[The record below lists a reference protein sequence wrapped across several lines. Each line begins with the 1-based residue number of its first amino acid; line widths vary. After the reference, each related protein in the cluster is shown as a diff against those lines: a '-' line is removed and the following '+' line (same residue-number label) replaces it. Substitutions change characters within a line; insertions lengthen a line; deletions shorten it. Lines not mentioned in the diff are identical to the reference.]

1 MEIVKT
7 PIYEELSSHKN
18 DILARFFR
26 YVKIDTTSQENQTQ
40 QPSTECQWDL
50 SRLLLQEAL
59 GFPNCKDQKLSEH
72 SYLTFNIPSNTDRT
86 TYSIGFVAHLD
97 TSNKANGTNVHP
109 IIDIEDG
116 NETIKPKGDT
126 LLGADD
132 KAGITAIMSMVEY
145 LHAHPE
151 IEHGNI
157 YIAFTPDEEVG
168 RGTENFPYEEFTPS
182 FAYTVDGGELGEFS
196 YETFNAL
203 NIKITFF
210 GINTHTGYAKD
221 KMINSIK
228 LANEFISNL
237 PIHTVPERTDG
248 RQGFYHI
255 AKITGDVSKTEVHI
269 NIRDFDSTDN
279 FLDMIQ
285 LLLNNMKKRYNNENL
300 CTIDTLYEAHNIK
313 NHFRGKRHVIDR
325 ALDAMKEAKIEPNI
339 VAVRGGTDGADL
351 SAHGIPCPNIF
362 TGGYNFH
369 STDEALPVNSLLK
382 CIETLINIAKI

>member
-1 MEIVKT
+1 MEIIKT
-7 PIYEELSSHKN
+7 PIYEELLTRKN

-40 QPSTECQWDL
+40 QPSTDCQWDL
-50 SRLLLQEAL
+50 SRLLLQESL
-59 GFPNCKDQKLSEH
+59 EFPNCQDQKLSEH
-72 SYLTFNIPSNTDRT
+72 SYLTFNIPSNTDKT
-86 TYSIGFVAHLD
+86 TYFIGFVAHLD

-109 IIDIEDG
+109 IIDIEDD
-116 NETIKPKGDT
+116 NEIIKPKGDT

-168 RGTENFPYEEFTPS
+168 RGT
-182 FAYTVDGGELGEFS
+182 A
-196 YETFNAL
+196 
-203 NIKITFF
+203 
-210 GINTHTGYAKD
+210 HTGYAKD

-237 PIHTVPERTDG
+237 PIHIVPERTDG

-255 AKITGDVSKTEVHI
+255 AKITGDVSKTEVYI
-269 NIRDFDSTDN
+269 NIRDFGSTDN
-279 FLDMIQ
+279 LLDMIK
-285 LLLNNMKKRYNNENL
+285 LLLNNMKKRYHNENL
-300 CTIDTLYEAHNIK
+300 CAIDILYENHNMI
-313 NHFRGKRHVIDR
+313 NHFKGKRHVIDK
-325 ALDAMKEAKIEPNI
+325 ALDAMKEAKIEPNV

-369 STDEALPVNSLLK
+369 STNEALPVNSLLK

>member
-1 MEIVKT
+1 MEIIKT
-7 PIYEELSSHKN
+7 PIYEELLTRKN

-40 QPSTECQWDL
+40 QPSTDCQWDL
-50 SRLLLQEAL
+50 SRFLLQETL
-59 GFPNCKDQKLSEH
+59 EFPNCKDQKLSEH

-97 TSNKANGTNVHP
+97 TSNKTNGTNVHP

-116 NETIKPKGDT
+116 NEIIKPKGDT

-203 NIKITFF
+203 NIKITFL

-221 KMINSIK
+221 EMINSIR
-228 LANEFISNL
+228 LANEFIEGL
-237 PIHTVPERTDG
+237 PTNMTPETTEG

-255 AKITGDVSKTEVHI
+255 ARITGDVSETELYI
-269 NIRDFDSTDN
+269 NIRDFEDTN
-279 FLDMIQ
+279 KYLKTII
-285 LLLNNMKKRYNNENL
+285 LILNCMGRRYGNNHFFK
-300 CTIDTLYEAHNIK
+300 IDILYENHNMI
-313 NHFRGKRHVIDR
+313 NHFKGKRHVIDR
-325 ALDAMKEAKIEPNI
+325 ALNAMKEAKIEPNV

-369 STDEALPVNSLLK
+369 STNEALPVNSLLK